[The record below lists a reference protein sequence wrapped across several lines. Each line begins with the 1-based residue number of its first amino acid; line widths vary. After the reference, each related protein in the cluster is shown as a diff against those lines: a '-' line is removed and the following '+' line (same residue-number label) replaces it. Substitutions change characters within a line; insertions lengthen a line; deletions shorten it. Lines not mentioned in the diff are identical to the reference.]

1 MKRKMLKGKILVWL
15 LAVMMIVASMTGCG
29 GKEDEEDK
37 DTKSKTEQSV
47 DDEKDEDSETEDKE
61 SEVVDKK
68 EDEESEVVDEK
79 AEDAAKEEEKV
90 VEEEED
96 TKETTEVEVTAEV
109 YDVVEKMV
117 EACQGKMMT
126 KSSMN
131 MEVEMSIGVEGF
143 FIDMDMVM
151 NSDTYASIDPFTT
164 YTEMTLDMNAMGQ
177 DMSEIVKSYTVE
189 EDGKIVSYAY
199 SSSDNQWFKEVVDID
214 VATLMEQQKVT
225 YHFLLTKPA
234 EEYVLDS
241 ELHNI
246 NGKDAYKL
254 SFTLTGA
261 ELMETMR
268 GVEGV
273 EELLAEAGMENLDM
287 TALRAPTVYYVDAES
302 YLIVGMEMSMEGM
315 DEMIDK
321 MMTELMAAE
330 GEEYSMSFELGK
342 CNMICSDISYEP
354 VEIPAMPE
362 EVLSMQWESVDAGF
376 DM

>member
-61 SEVVDKK
+61 SEVVDEK
-68 EDEESEVVDEK
+68 E
-79 AEDAAKEEEKV
+79 EDAAKEEEKV

-354 VEIPAMPE
+354 VEIPALPE
-362 EVLSMQWESVDAGF
+362 EVLTMQWENVDAGF